1 MSEFFTS
8 IIPLYF
14 ITLSLFTFILWG
26 VDKYRARV
34 NQWRIQERTLLT
46 LTLIGGAFG
55 ALAGMIIFR
64 HKIRKPLFWVLVGT
78 ACILH
83 TLFMIY
89 SRKF

>member
-1 MSEFFTS
+1 VSELFRLVVP
-8 IIPLYF
+8 IYL
-14 ITLSLFTFILWG
+14 ITFSLVTFMLWG

-34 NQWRIQERTLLT
+34 KQWRIPERTLLI
-46 LTLIGGAFG
+46 LTLIGGAYG
-55 ALAGMIIFR
+55 ALVGMIVFR

-83 TLFMIY
+83 TLFLIY